1 MQYVINSDKNLSIII
16 LYHNFLHLKYA
27 LTMTRL
33 LIFSIDFSLFHISS
47 LITHILT
54 IYFGNLEIIRFNF
67 AGARA

>member
-1 MQYVINSDKNLSIII
+1 MKC
-16 LYHNFLHLKYA
+16 A

-67 AGARA
+67 AAARA